1 MKKWSPLLL
10 VIFLFGIILTLSLDS
25 YGRRGYG
32 STYLVKRINLHR
44 IGKCGEF
51 WMERRNNNDE
61 EKWHLFAGNKCEDD
75 MKLGRVLYITSAKN
89 VTVIKGDEFDLRET
103 ILLPM
108 RRKEIMI
115 ITKLQ
120 PFKKGKFWWKL
131 KRR

>member
-1 MKKWSPLLL
+1 MKKWSPLLI
-10 VIFLFGIILTLSLDS
+10 VIFLFGIVLSLSLNS
-25 YGRRGYG
+25 YGRRGFG
-32 STYLVKRINLHR
+32 NKYLTKRLNLNR

-51 WMERRNNNDE
+51 WMEKRVNNDE
-61 EKWHLFAGNKCEDD
+61 EKWHLFAGNKCEED
-75 MKLGRVLYITSAKN
+75 MTLGRVLYVTAAKN

-120 PFKKGKFWWKL
+120 PFKKAKFRWRL